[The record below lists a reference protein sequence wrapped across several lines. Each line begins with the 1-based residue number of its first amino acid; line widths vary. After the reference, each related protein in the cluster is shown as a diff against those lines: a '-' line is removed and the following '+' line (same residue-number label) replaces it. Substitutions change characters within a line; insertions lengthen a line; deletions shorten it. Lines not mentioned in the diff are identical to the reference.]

1 MTYHEYKDGKHF
13 IQEEDD
19 KVLEPWRKYENIL
32 RDHLNAATGCFG
44 LAAEPAKRSDKPSN
58 EQVGGSHYKDLAI
71 QPAEYVH
78 RNKLGYLEGAVVKYV
93 TRHKQKAGAQDIRK
107 AIHCL
112 QLLLEYEYDS
122 RGEGEGEG
130 KEGT

>member
-1 MTYHEYKDGKHF
+1 MTYHEYADGKHR
-13 IQEEDD
+13 IIEEDE
-19 KVLEPWRKYENIL
+19 KELEPWKKYENIL
-32 RDHLNAATGCFG
+32 RGHMNAATGCFG
-44 LAAEPAKRSDKPSN
+44 LAAEPAKPSN